1 MRPGD
6 DVACDFLARGYAV
19 LPHLF
24 TPHEVAE
31 LARLFDLSRT
41 AGDWKP
47 TGRGTAHQDVN
58 ADPLA
63 TTFQIDHY
71 LRHPAVLD
79 LLGAVLGGTA
89 VLHEVSWRYMPS
101 RWSGEVFRHWHRD
114 KPRTCSPPVGA
125 EYVQLL
131 VYLSDVGA
139 DGHCFTL
146 CPEAADSNVGRPA
159 DAVDVLGRAGTCV
172 LFDVSLWHTM
182 TARVT
187 PLPRKSM
194 QAYYAGDGAARLSE
208 YTSSP
213 RYLWN
218 NPDPDVRQFYGVLRR
233 G

>member
-89 VLHEVSWRYMPS
+89 VLH
-101 RWSGEVFRHWHRD
+101 
-114 KPRTCSPPVGA
+114 
-125 EYVQLL
+125 
-131 VYLSDVGA
+131 DVGA